1 MSVDLIPILVDGKV
15 LADEIV
21 RLRKILPPEEFD
33 NPASDIHFH
42 DALIF
47 EDPSSPNNQYAFAK
61 LQPYKNTK
69 YCFDADEIR
78 FQLLR
83 GTRDS
88 NSIEAAKS
96 ADTLFRF
103 IGEFIVHLVTNIPFN
118 ENGLTGSAIIG
129 PINSSRLHLFFQQIN
144 FELLRPFYEE
154 HCKKYDDGS
163 EYDRLKS
170 FEEFVDYVKAFDGLL
185 LQAMEKNKTLY
196 MFAS

>member
-1 MSVDLIPILVDGKV
+1 MSVDLIPILVDEKV
-15 LADEIV
+15 LADEIM
-21 RLRKILPPEEFD
+21 RLRKALRPEEFD

-47 EDPSSPNNQYAFAK
+47 EDPSSPKNQYIFAK
-61 LQPYKNTK
+61 LQPYKNTRD
-69 YCFDADEIR
+69 CFDADEIR

-83 GTRDS
+83 STRDS
-88 NSIEAAKS
+88 NSTKAAKS
-96 ADTLFRF
+96 ADALFRF
-103 IGEFIVHLVTNIPFN
+103 LGEFLVHNNLYIPFN
-118 ENGLTGSAIIG
+118 EHGLTGSAMIG
-129 PINSSRLHLFFQQIN
+129 PANARRLHYFFQQIN

-163 EYDRLKS
+163 EYNRLKS
-170 FEEFVDYVKAFDGLL
+170 FDEFISYVTAFDGLL